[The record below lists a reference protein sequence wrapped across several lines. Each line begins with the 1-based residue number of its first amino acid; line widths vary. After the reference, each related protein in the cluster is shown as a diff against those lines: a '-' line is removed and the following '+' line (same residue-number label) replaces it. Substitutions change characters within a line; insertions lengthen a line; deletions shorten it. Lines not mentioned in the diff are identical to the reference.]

1 MSTDRRVPSLAVKD
15 MAAGAVFIAIGV
27 FFLVGALS
35 LDIGTAFKM
44 GPGYFPLVLSGMLI
58 ALGLAIAIGS
68 LTAAPEPIGAVPW
81 RGLVLVLVAPII
93 FGATVRGLGLV
104 AALASAVFVTTFAS
118 RKMTLPLAAVLT
130 LALTVFCVVVFSYG
144 LGLPLRLKGPWL
156 PF

>member
-1 MSTDRRVPSLAVKD
+1 VPSFSIKD
-15 MAAGAVFIAIGV
+15 MAAGMLFVAIGL

-44 GPGYFPLVLSGMLI
+44 GPGYVPLVLSGILI
-58 ALGLAIAIGS
+58 ALGIAIGVKS
-68 LTAAPEPIGAVPW
+68 FTTPNESIGAIPW
-81 RGLVLVLVAPII
+81 RGLVLVLAAPVI

-104 AALASAVFVTTFAS
+104 AALAISVFVTTFAS
-118 RKMTLPLAAVLT
+118 RRMTVPLAVGLT
-130 LALTVFCVVVFSYG
+130 LALTVFCVLVFSYG

>member
-1 MSTDRRVPSLAVKD
+1 MPSFSIKD
-15 MAAGAVFIAIGV
+15 MAAGMLFVAIGL

-44 GPGYFPLVLSGMLI
+44 GPGYVPLVLSGLLI
-58 ALGLAIAIGS
+58 ALGIAIGVKS
-68 LTAAPEPIGAVPW
+68 FATPNEPMGTIPW
-81 RGLVLVLVAPII
+81 RGLVLVLAAPAI

-104 AALASAVFVTTFAS
+104 AALAIAVFVTTFAS
-118 RKMTLPLAAVLT
+118 RRMTIPLAIGLT
-130 LALTVFCVVVFSYG
+130 LALTVFCVLVFSYG